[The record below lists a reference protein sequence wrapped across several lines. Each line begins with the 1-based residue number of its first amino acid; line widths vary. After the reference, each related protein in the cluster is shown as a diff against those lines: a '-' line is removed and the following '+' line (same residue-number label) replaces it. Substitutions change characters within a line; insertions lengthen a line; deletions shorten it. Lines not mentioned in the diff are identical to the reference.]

1 MNLDKQKK
9 SKHPGSD
16 RRWTLLFIGDHGNVI
31 TVKRFK
37 TIVFATLFVF
47 LIAIGA
53 VAALVYLNKG
63 TLQHNQELQKRIE
76 NSQKKIETL
85 RHEKEILMARLV
97 LSESKAKKNVAQDK
111 QGPDEIKRVDQLTSK
126 TQVASK
132 TKPEKANKKK
142 PPAQATFES
151 KRTSVETPPVL
162 SVAVENFKIAREP
175 DSQDV
180 NAQFKIKNTSSGSQK
195 VAGYAVVVL
204 KSENLQTDK
213 WLVMPA
219 VGLVG
224 DKPSGKRG
232 TSFAIQRFRTMNFTS
247 KAPNYSDQFQIA
259 AVYVFSKSGQMLL
272 EQDFPI
278 ELPPPPVATTKT
290 SASDSSTT
298 ETSSSETS
306 PSETSSSEASSS
318 ETSPSE
324 TSSSE
329 TSSSET
335 SSSQTPLSEELI
347 KALKNS
353 PPDF

>member
-1 MNLDKQKK
+1 
-9 SKHPGSD
+9 
-16 RRWTLLFIGDHGNVI
+16 
-31 TVKRFK
+31 
-37 TIVFATLFVF
+37 
-47 LIAIGA
+47 
-53 VAALVYLNKG
+53 
-63 TLQHNQELQKRIE
+63 
-76 NSQKKIETL
+76 
-85 RHEKEILMARLV
+85 
-97 LSESKAKKNVAQDK
+97 
-111 QGPDEIKRVDQLTSK
+111 
-126 TQVASK
+126 
-132 TKPEKANKKK
+132 
-142 PPAQATFES
+142 
-151 KRTSVETPPVL
+151 
-162 SVAVENFKIAREP
+162 VENFKIAREP

-180 NAQFKIKNTSSGSQK
+180 NAQFKIKNTSSESQK
-195 VAGYAVVVL
+195 VAGHAVVVL

-232 TSFAIQRFRTMNFTS
+232 TSFSIQRFRTMNFTS

-278 ELPPPPVATTKT
+278 KLSPPPVAKTKK
-290 SASDSSTT
+290 SASDSSATETT
-298 ETSSSETS
+298 SSETSSSET
-306 PSETSSSEASSS
+306 PSSG
-318 ETSPSE
+318 
-324 TSSSE
+324 